1 MMSAPRTVPRA
12 TSATVVV
19 SSTAS
24 DSHTWNLV
32 YLQLLI
38 QELGHTVH
46 NLGACV
52 PPDLLVAECTR
63 LTPDLVVIS
72 SVNGHGWA
80 DGLRLAPRLRAVPG
94 LSGTGLVIGGKLG
107 TDGRRSVGWRQ
118 RMLTAGFDR
127 VFDDGDIVAFIAFVA
142 ERVGRVAS

>member
-1 MMSAPRTVPRA
+1 MSAPRTVPRA